1 MHKFTGVLL
10 SILFGCAS
18 FTSIALTQAL
28 HPVSG
33 QTSFAFG
40 NAAIALADPD
50 RDNEDPRGDD
60 NQRGNPHGCVNPAGH
75 VRGWCKHGNQNAR
88 YGNYRGNYST
98 ISGTVI
104 ALNGDLVQ
112 FRRDNGATITLNQAS
127 LLSSGT
133 GLRVGGH
140 YALRG
145 YWSNNMFIAQAPGG
159 TYGTTYPNGGNGY
172 PYGGNASVQGVIT
185 SISGDR
191 VTIMQGLFST
201 VTINDQQALNNGA
214 AQNLYVGRNVT
225 AYGFWSGSVF
235 YATTIS

>member
-127 LLSSGT
+127 Q
-133 GLRVGGH
+133 
-140 YALRG
+140 
-145 YWSNNMFIAQAPGG
+145 I
-159 TYGTTYPNGGNGY
+159 
-172 PYGGNASVQGVIT
+172 
-185 SISGDR
+185 
-191 VTIMQGLFST
+191 
-201 VTINDQQALNNGA
+201 
-214 AQNLYVGRNVT
+214 GRAHV
-225 AYGFWSGSVF
+225 
-235 YATTIS
+235 